1 MKTTILPI
9 AFTAVAMGASLAPAQ
24 PACEP
29 QRLASPLG
37 ALALRNGYDVATN
50 GTHWFVSDDA
60 ARTPCATGL
69 CQTGAVHVYE
79 MVDDRLVHT
88 QTIVPHDAQSFQ
100 SFGLS
105 IAVDG
110 DRLVVGS
117 PLARWPDRTWWPG
130 VVYVYEHDGEQW
142 VEADRIGPPDEVFER
157 FGVRVFLY
165 GDEILVR
172 DDLDRLYRYVHGPE
186 GWTPVG
192 SIHFDPAELTRDK
205 GFGIR
210 TASNEDWLF
219 VAAFMDDSIRVNGGS
234 VHVYRR
240 MADGSLEFTQRLIV
254 DGKARLG
261 HGLDFDGVSL
271 YAGAP
276 LLSPEVDNQGGLV
289 VFAFDGNQWVETQR
303 LFHQNPGRENAF
315 GGTVQVEGDRLV
327 VVASGQFSGMS
338 RGTTHLFRRDAQGQ
352 WFEDRRLI
360 PNPPSHVPRLYGLE
374 LALSG
379 GRLLASSVE
388 EDAAY
393 LFDLAC
399 NDCPADLDGDGQ
411 LTIFDFLT
419 FQNLFAAGDLQ
430 ADFDGDGELTIFD
443 FLAIQTAFA
452 VGCE

>member
-1 MKTTILPI
+1 MYRQLLVPDDYQP
-9 AFTAVAMGASLAPAQ
+9 FQNFGVSLAA
-24 PACEP
+24 
-29 QRLASPLG
+29 
-37 ALALRNGYDVATN
+37 
-50 GTHWFVSDDA
+50 
-60 ARTPCATGL
+60 
-69 CQTGAVHVYE
+69 
-79 MVDDRLVHT
+79 
-88 QTIVPHDAQSFQ
+88 
-100 SFGLS
+100 
-105 IAVDG
+105 DG

-117 PLARWPDRTWWPG
+117 PLARWGGREWWPG
-130 VVYVYEHDGEQW
+130 VAYVYEHDGEEW

-219 VAAFMDDSIRVNGGS
+219 VAAYADDSIRNGGS

-240 MADGSLEFTQRLIV
+240 MADGSLEFVQRLIV
-254 DGKARLG
+254 DEEARFG
-261 HGLDFDGVSL
+261 HGLDFDGTSL
-271 YAGAP
+271 YVGAP
-276 LLSPEVDNQGGLV
+276 LLMKDVRFQGGV
-289 VFAFDGNQWVETQR
+289 IVHEFDGSLWHETQR
-303 LFHQNPGRENAF
+303 LFLREPGSR
-315 GGTVQVEGDRLV
+315 GGLGTTVVVEGDRMV
-327 VVASGQFSGMS
+327 VTADLQFSGMS

-360 PNPPSHVPRLYGLE
+360 PNPPSHVPRLYGWE

-393 LFDLAC
+393 FFDLAC
-399 NDCPADLDGDGQ
+399 DDCPADLDGDGQ

-430 ADFDGDGELTIFD
+430 ADFDGDGELTLFD
-443 FLAIQTAFA
+443 FQAFQTAFA
-452 VGCE
+452 AGCD